1 MIAALKTFLSDNAM
15 RVAGWFIAALSTLG
29 ILFAARR
36 AGRNAERVEAL
47 ERQSEQVS
55 KAHEIQDTNRRTLAD
70 GDAAERLQRD
80 WSRD

>member
-1 MIAALKTFLSDNAM
+1 MIAALKAFLSDNAL
-15 RVAGWFIAALSTLG
+15 RVAGWFMAALSALG

-36 AGRNAERVEAL
+36 AGRNAERAEVL
-47 ERQSEQVS
+47 KKQSQQVS

>member
-1 MIAALKTFLSDNAM
+1 MIAALKAFLSDNAL
-15 RVAGWFIAALSTLG
+15 RVTGWIMAALSALG
-29 ILFAARR
+29 ILVAARR

-47 ERQSEQVS
+47 ERQTQQVS